1 MGFLTSSSLTGT
13 AKFHPVAV
21 LPITLPNAL
30 AILEVEVDMKFCVGT
45 FQNFALCACSQALE
59 RAGTSRLLKIAYTS
73 LSSNQRTFVP
83 WLGSVLL

>member
-30 AILEVEVDMKFCVGT
+30 AIREVEVVVKLCVGA
-45 FQNFALCACSQALE
+45 FKNFALCACSQAL
-59 RAGTSRLLKIAYTS
+59 
-73 LSSNQRTFVP
+73 
-83 WLGSVLL
+83 